1 MDNMMISECCGQ
13 LIVMTD
19 VCSECREHC
28 DEAESVEDRYD
39 MIVKRLR
46 EINPDAM
53 LIDGMDRAVIGID
66 EMKARAVYSVDKI
79 IDELCRL
86 NEWDRDV
93 AVEWYDFNISTA
105 SVGEYTPI
113 LVYNMMDDS

>member
-1 MDNMMISECCGQ
+1 MDN
-13 LIVMTD
+13 
-19 VCSECREHC
+19 
-28 DEAESVEDRYD
+28 

-46 EINPDAM
+46 EINPDAL

-86 NEWDRDV
+86 NKWERDV
-93 AVEWYDFNISTA
+93 AVEWYEFNISTA
-105 SVGEYTPI
+105 YYGEYTPI
-113 LVYNMMDDS
+113 LVYNMI

>member
-1 MDNMMISECCGQ
+1 MDNM
-13 LIVMTD
+13 IV
-19 VCSECREHC
+19 E
-28 DEAESVEDRYD
+28 
-39 MIVKRLR
+39 RLM

-93 AVEWYDFNISTA
+93 AREWYEFNISTA
-105 SVGEYTPI
+105 HVGEYTPI